1 MNTIKVRDIEIGAG
15 APKIIVP
22 IVGVTKDDII
32 AEAKTFDS
40 IPVDMVEWRVDWFE
54 NVFEFDKVEEVLKE
68 LRDALGNIPILMT
81 FRTSK
86 RGAERKQSS
95 LRLMPGLISKLH
107 RQDTLIL

>member
-86 RGAERKQSS
+86 EERKLSS
-95 LRLMPGLISKLH
+95 LRLMQSLISRLH

>member
-40 IPVDMVEWRVDWFE
+40 IPVDMVEPSRASPDMR
-54 NVFEFDKVEEVLKE
+54 KVSC
-68 LRDALGNIPILMT
+68 ALSVTPC
-81 FRTSK
+81 K
-86 RGAERKQSS
+86 
-95 LRLMPGLISKLH
+95 P
-107 RQDTLIL
+107 

>member
-68 LRDALGNIPILMT
+68 LRDALRNIPILMT

-86 RGAERKQSS
+86 RAERKQSS
-95 LRLMPGLISKLH
+95 LRLMPSLISRLH